1 MFQKVGDFMSKLEIL
16 EEVIPKTLSEIGE
29 DFNHKVDCHKIF
41 FKWRDIVG
49 DDADEIFPVKID
61 GTTLTVYSQN
71 SSLKDKFKYRI
82 PQILEKI
89 NSTFGKNFINK
100 IIFGKTF
107 LENKNLSAKN
117 IEVNEFVEVTLTEE
131 EILECEKKSV
141 VIQNTERR
149 KMLFD
154 CLVSKKKADKTKKIA
169 KWHKCDLCENLCPPK
184 ENLCDFC
191 KINERRKMFQEIRK
205 IFHESPN
212 TKFVDVQ
219 KKISDSM
226 PHISKECTLNFIESA
241 RMSLIQQTLRRLSFN
256 DRESALAKF
265 FVMLVRQL
273 PEESLTEKIIEKT
286 FHEFRFDFADIPPL
300 KPRNFKKFSSQ
311 QVQK

>member
-1 MFQKVGDFMSKLEIL
+1 MSKFEIL
-16 EEVIPKTLSEIGE
+16 EEVIPKTLSEVGE
-29 DFNHKVDCHKIF
+29 NFNHKVDCHKIF

-49 DDADEIFPVKID
+49 DDADEIFPIKID
-61 GTTLTVYSQN
+61 GTTLTLYSQN

-82 PQILEKI
+82 PQILDKI
-89 NSTFGKNFINK
+89 NSIFGKNFITK

-107 LENKNLSAKN
+107 LENKNLPDKN
-117 IEVNEFVEVTLTEE
+117 IEVAEFVEVNLTEE
-131 EILECEKKSV
+131 EILECEKKSA
-141 VIQNTERR
+141 VIQNPERR

-154 CLVSKKKADKTKKIA
+154 CLVAKKKADKTKKIA
-169 KWHKCDLCENLCPPK
+169 KWHKCDLCENLCQPK

-191 KINERRKMFQEIRK
+191 KVNERRKMFHEIRK

-219 KKISDSM
+219 KKISESM
-226 PHISKECTLNFIESA
+226 PHISKECTLSFIESA

-256 DRESALAKF
+256 DRESNLAKF

-286 FHEFRFDFADIPPL
+286 FREFRFDFADRPPL

-311 QVQK
+311 QIQK